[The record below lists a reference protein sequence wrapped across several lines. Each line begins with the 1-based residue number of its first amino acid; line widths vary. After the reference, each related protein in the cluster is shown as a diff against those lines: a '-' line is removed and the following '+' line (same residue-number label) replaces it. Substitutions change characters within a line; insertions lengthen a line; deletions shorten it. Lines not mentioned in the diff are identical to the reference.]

1 MIGTQAVIFK
11 YIISS
16 ILFIYFFIVVNITKI
31 PDDAYLGRLDKT
43 AHNNELSPQST
54 LTNYIT
60 GWKWTSVTF
69 VTTNGTRRWLIST
82 DFYDMLSTV
91 NKDRTTIPTED
102 TKRTFDNTTEN
113 ITDDNGKLHDKYV
126 DDGYSSGNIEY
137 MDRILIAFCLQ
148 MELELLIAVC
158 D

>member
-1 MIGTQAVIFK
+1 M
-11 YIISS
+11 
-16 ILFIYFFIVVNITKI
+16 TKI

-43 AHNNELSPQST
+43 GHNNELSPQST

-60 GWKWTSVTF
+60 GWKWTSVAF

-91 NKDRTTIPTED
+91 TKSDKDRTTIPKED

-113 ITDDNGKLHDKYV
+113 ITDGNGKLHDKYV
-126 DDGYSSGNIEY
+126 DNGYSSGNIEY
-137 MDRILIAFCLQ
+137 MDRSLIAFCLQ
-148 MELELLIAVC
+148 MGLGLLIAVC